1 MSAPLFK
8 ITKGSA
14 ASNMKF
20 WLPPSQPHALPPCLL
35 NLPFIGT
42 RVERRRTRAELAGND
57 PTQADRSDSVMGGR
71 EKERGLGNLFL
82 PR

>member
-1 MSAPLFK
+1 MLALLFK

-20 WLPPSQPHALPPCLL
+20 WLPPSQSHSLPPCLL
-35 NLPFIGT
+35 NLHFIGT

-57 PTQADRSDSVMGGR
+57 PPQADDSNSVMGGK
-71 EKERGLGNLFL
+71 EKERRLGKLFL